1 MAQAPGTAV
10 GLTKE
15 DQKKQVDAF
24 FASLRTRAAFQEDKD
39 AVSKLAGGL
48 KLSRRGFYAVSEHQ
62 LAFFRNGMRALGQT
76 MVKAKMN
83 NKSPSDQE
91 IIDSIFADHSFRRAY
106 QELLGVMVA
115 TNASVVLLPTTPDH
129 DVVKVF
135 RVLLENPWR
144 VIPREIKEED
154 FAMPNITIEFVGKMP
169 EEDDSSEGE
178 ASANSQ

>member
-1 MAQAPGTAV
+1 MAQAQGTAI
-10 GLTKE
+10 GRTLEDEQKAKE
-15 DQKKQVDAF
+15 AF
-24 FASLRTRAAFQEDKD
+24 FASLKVRKNFQEDKG

-48 KLSRRGFYAVSEHQ
+48 KLSRKGFYAVSEHQ
-62 LAFFRNGMRALGQT
+62 LAFFRNGMRAMGQT
-76 MVKAKMN
+76 MVQAKLD
-83 NKSPSDQE
+83 NKPLSDDDLIE
-91 IIDSIFADHSFRRAY
+91 KIFADHNFRRAY

-144 VIPREIKEED
+144 VIPREIKEDD

-169 EEDDSSEGE
+169 EDGEASEGE
-178 ASANSQ
+178 TAANSQ